1 MINPPLPE
9 GWPVRV
15 TVAGREVEGEVED
28 VRWTPQY
35 NTSPREALS
44 VAVDVGTATVV
55 ASLDELTL
63 L

>member
-1 MINPPLPE
+1 MITSLPK
-9 GWPVRV
+9 GLPVRV
-15 TVAGREVEGEVED
+15 AVAGREVEGEVAD
-28 VRWTPQY
+28 VRWSPQY
-35 NTSPREALS
+35 NTSPCEALS